1 MILERRTDVIIT
13 YIKRNVIVVV
23 GIVVG
28 FGVGIDKQLLNAEA
42 ISSYFDRLVRVLRR
56 TT

>member
-1 MILERRTDVIIT
+1 MILERLTDVIIT

-42 ISSYFDRLVRVLRR
+42 INSYFDRLVRVLRR